1 MPVLT
6 QVQCCQSRLLQ
17 SYARTLTACNRCSW
31 KYKSMTLLSRS
42 VKPTSAEV
50 SEDHCTGDL

>member
-50 SEDHCTGDL
+50 SEDHCCW